1 MMREDFQ
8 NVLINQY
15 AEVVEELVVESE
27 TVYRSKLDH
36 DQLNQ
41 RVQNLIKAAR
51 VDGLDESIIWNLL
64 ERRVP
69 AFVEAIRSPNKTRHL
84 KLVA

>member
-51 VDGLDESIIWNLL
+51 VDGLDESVIWNLL